1 MKKPGNLPCEMPSH
15 GEKVAPRMLLSKLA
29 RPLETGGA
37 QGVVQGLQNHRD
49 LLLSQASVREGELHP
64 VWLRD
69 DLVDAG
75 FLTIR

>member
-1 MKKPGNLPCEMPSH
+1 MKKPGNLSCEMPSH
-15 GEKVAPRMLLSKLA
+15 DEKVAPRMLLNKSA

-49 LLLSQASVREGELHP
+49 LLSSSVSVREGELHP
-64 VWLRD
+64 TWLRD

-75 FLTIR
+75 FLTVR